1 MYNPISAQSLKS
13 LMKVILVIVLLFV
26 INNLLA

>member
-13 LMKVILVIVLLFV
+13 FAKVILVIVLLFV